1 MSFTAGKETRSPG
14 PYRKWNLKFH
24 CLNQKRNKEN
34 NAGHGQKTRQEKKKP
49 FLNRVIEIDCFQF
62 SVRLPVCQISLH
74 GALRRFT
81 PSSPMLLINSPGIL
95 SNPVD
100 LRLGK
105 RFNAH
110 LISSV
115 GVSIPVL
122 QSSVFLPCLETSSD
136 SEYRF
141 LQYCSNCS
149 EVVRLVRSIE
159 ANGLV
164 LDV

>member
-1 MSFTAGKETRSPG
+1 MELKISLLEPEKKQRKECRTWA
-14 PYRKWNLKFH
+14 KD
-24 CLNQKRNKEN
+24 
-34 NAGHGQKTRQEKKKP
+34 KTREKKP
-49 FLNRVIEIDCFQF
+49 FFNRVIEIDCFQF
-62 SVRLPVCQISLH
+62 SGRLPVCQISLH

-149 EVVRLVRSIE
+149 EVVRLVRSKE